1 MGKGR
6 SASFMLVTY
15 RKLSEGGST
24 QEAFQ
29 EDLGPG
35 RGQFR
40 EESKQKQEPRDA
52 ECTYVYTG
60 ACVCEYDLCRCVR
73 M

>member
-15 RKLSEGGST
+15 RKLSKGGNT

-29 EDLGPG
+29 EDLGPRRG
-35 RGQFR
+35 RFR
-40 EESKQKQEPRDA
+40 EESKQK
-52 ECTYVYTG
+52 
-60 ACVCEYDLCRCVR
+60 
-73 M
+73 

>member
-15 RKLSEGGST
+15 RKLSKGGNT

-29 EDLGPG
+29 EDLGPRRG
-35 RGQFR
+35 RFR
-40 EESKQKQEPRDA
+40 EESKQNQGPRDT
-52 ECTYVYTG
+52 ECMYVYPG
-60 ACVCEYDLCRCVR
+60 VCVYEYDLCRHVR